1 MYRTFNMGVGFV
13 VIVSPDL
20 AEAALENLRSKGLP
34 TWVIGEVIPRP
45 DTGEAVVFR

>member
-1 MYRTFNMGVGFV
+1 MGVGFV

-20 AEAALENLRSKGLP
+20 TEVAQANLRSNGMP

>member
-1 MYRTFNMGVGFV
+1 MYRTFNMGAGFV
-13 VIVSPDL
+13 VIVSHDL
-20 AEAALENLRSKGLP
+20 ADAAMENLRSNGMP